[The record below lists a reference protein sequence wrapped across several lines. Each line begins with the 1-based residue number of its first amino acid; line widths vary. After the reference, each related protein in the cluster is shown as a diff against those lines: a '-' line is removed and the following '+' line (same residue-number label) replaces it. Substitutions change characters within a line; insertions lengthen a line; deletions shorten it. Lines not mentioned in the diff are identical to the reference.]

1 MIDNRLMTV
10 QETKQYL
17 NIGINAVYALCKQA
31 DFPVVKIG
39 NKKFVDKKILDEVW
53 LPNKHATTLRQ

>member
-10 QETKQYL
+10 RETKQYL

-31 DFPVVKIG
+31 DFPVIMIG
-39 NKKFVDKKILDEVW
+39 KKKYVDKKILDEVW
-53 LPNKHATTLRQ
+53 IPNMHDATVR